1 MQETIIELI
10 NDLGYFA
17 IAFLIFIENVFPPI
31 PSEVIL
37 LFGGFMTLKSSMSI
51 PLVIVSATIGSV
63 LGAAILYLI
72 GRLLNMERLKKLIAG
87 RFGKITRL
95 KIEHIEKANEWFE
108 KYEGKAVLIC
118 RCVPIVRSLISIP
131 AGMAQMKPLPFFL
144 LTAIGSLVWNTV
156 ITILGAVSG
165 EAWEKMIIYIDVYGK
180 VILGGVVILAIIA
193 IIIYKIKKER
203 QK

>member
-1 MQETIIELI
+1 MQETLINLI
-10 NDLGYFA
+10 NDFGYFA
-17 IAFLIFIENVFPPI
+17 IGFLIFIENVFPPI

-37 LFGGFMTLKSSMSI
+37 LFGGFMTLSSNMNI

-63 LGAAILYLI
+63 LGAAVLYLI
-72 GRLLNMERLKKLIAG
+72 GRLLNMERLKKLVAG
-87 RFGKITRL
+87 KFGKITRL
-95 KIEHIEKANEWFE
+95 KIEHIEKANEWFA

-144 LTAIGSLVWNTV
+144 LTTIGSLAWNTI

-180 VILGGVVILAIIA
+180 IILGGAAAVVIIA
-193 IIIYKIKKER
+193 FIIYKIRKEKK
-203 QK
+203 